1 QRLLDYLLPHFPDF
15 DSESL
20 DREKVFRALYPEGK
34 WVKGKLEKRMTSLLY
49 WIQRFI
55 CWDRWD
61 QRAHPIERELLL
73 ADFYEERGSE
83 RLSEWSMRRM
93 QKLLKSDSIRDKSY
107 YLRAFRVQNKIAEYQ
122 SLNHNTRKRQ
132 LDFPH
137 PQESLEVLYLIHKLT
152 YYCALLSIKGYP
164 MAPDTQ
170 AELDRLEAL
179 GENPTERPHLHLPL
193 LRAYALALIFLRHRD
208 REDAYRQLQG
218 VLEKHDNQFS
228 LRDRQSLRA
237 FCRNFSIYH
246 SNQGRLD
253 YQAETFR
260 IYQAD
265 LQRGLLYYHNGLTVS
280 TLRNIVTSGLL
291 QKQFDWVRKFLEEH
305 RSRIVGALRPE
316 EIYHFNLARYHFA
329 LGEHA
334 VALDLIADHYDDLYY
349 QIAARRLE
357 IMIHYET
364 DSPLLDAKL
373 DAFKTFLYRL
383 SKKQIS
389 EHQRRGNQHFFNALR
404 QILHPQTPF
413 DDQRV
418 RRLIEKWQGQ
428 SVLVEKD
435 WLLEKLRDLT

>member
-1 QRLLDYLLPHFPDF
+1 
-15 DSESL
+15 
-20 DREKVFRALYPEGK
+20 
-34 WVKGKLEKRMTSLLY
+34 M
-49 WIQRFI
+49 
-55 CWDRWD
+55 
-61 QRAHPIERELLL
+61 
-73 ADFYEERGSE
+73 
-83 RLSEWSMRRM
+83 
-93 QKLLKSDSIRDKSY
+93 
-107 YLRAFRVQNKIAEYQ
+107 
-122 SLNHNTRKRQ
+122 
-132 LDFPH
+132 
-137 PQESLEVLYLIHKLT
+137 
-152 YYCALLSIKGYP
+152 
-164 MAPDTQ
+164 
-170 AELDRLEAL
+170 
-179 GENPTERPHLHLPL
+179 
-193 LRAYALALIFLRHRD
+193 
-208 REDAYRQLQG
+208 
-218 VLEKHDNQFS
+218 
-228 LRDRQSLRA
+228 
-237 FCRNFSIYH
+237 
-246 SNQGRLD
+246 
-253 YQAETFR
+253 
-260 IYQAD
+260 
-265 LQRGLLYYHNGLTVS
+265 YYHNGLTVS